1 MSVGFVQTPE
11 PFQPVLSDGLY
22 FTVSSATYNT
32 QTTFKFRY
40 VYDLFVD
47 EQLVFQGKCSPNPY
61 GLGIIDLQQVLET
74 YTNSLPISYFET
86 TPVYTHQTFP
96 FSVPANDETILFDIK
111 VGYEYASTELGSIT
125 GFTGL
130 SEIIGEPA
138 FPSFKY
144 KTFRSTMGV
153 NPRATQQDFN
163 IGPFV
168 LSGTP
173 LGVWPTTTGLFLTNA
188 PRIQNIGE
196 TEYYT
201 LAFTNYYMNSGSTP
215 TILSEPYYVEYNF
228 YDEDGAIIT
237 TQRYDNI
244 VSNGGGPR
252 TNGCD
257 VYQALYLLNP
267 YTETDYN
274 TLYVAAGPANFLS
287 GSTSL
292 LPAGTKQYTVQLFGL
307 FEGATTPI
315 QPTPTP
321 TPTPSA
327 TSGAVTPTPTPTP
340 SSTPACSGCT
350 SYDLLYTGA
359 NASTI
364 VAIVNCITGLV
375 QSVLIYQNV
384 LYNVCSC
391 SSPFAD
397 PEVVIT
403 DLGPC
408 SPFPTPTP
416 TPSATPPGCNCVE
429 YLAENTNDYTSFVNF
444 IDCSGNPDTV
454 IIPGF
459 NNTFFCA
466 CEGTPQPDGGVDVSE
481 LGPCVTPT
489 PTATPQVTPTPS
501 PTNPGYAYYYLVED
515 CDDPGTQ
522 LCFASNSVFVP
533 GKVVK
538 GTIIVG
544 CWEIIDFC
552 SAPED
557 DVITLSYDDCES
569 CPR

>member
-1 MSVGFVQTPE
+1 MSVIFVQTPE

-22 FTVSSATYNT
+22 FTVSSNTYDA
-32 QTTFKFRY
+32 QSTFKFRY
-40 VYDLFVD
+40 VYELYVD
-47 EQLVFQGKCSPNPY
+47 DQLVFEGKCSPNPY
-61 GLGIIDLQQVLET
+61 GLGIIDLQQVLES
-74 YTNSLPISYFET
+74 YTNSLPISYFNT
-86 TPVYTHQTFP
+86 TPIYTHTTFP
-96 FSVPANDETILFDIK
+96 FSVPANDETILFDVK
-111 VGYEYASTELGSIT
+111 VGYEYASTELGQIT
-125 GFTGL
+125 GFTG
-130 SEIIGEPA
+130 IGDTVGVPSY
-138 FPSFKY
+138 PSFKY
-144 KTFRSTMGV
+144 KTFRSTMGT

-173 LGVWPTTTGLFLTNA
+173 LGTWPTTTGLFLTNA

-196 TEYYT
+196 NEYYT
-201 LAFTNYYMNSGSTP
+201 LGFTNYYMNSGSTP

-228 YDEDGAIIT
+228 YDDQGT
-237 TQRYDNI
+237 LLDTQRYDNI
-244 VSNGGGPR
+244 ISNGGGPR

-267 YTETDYN
+267 YTETNYN
-274 TLYVAAGPANFLS
+274 TLYVGAGPANFMS

-292 LPAGTKQYTVQLFGL
+292 IPVGTKQYTVQLFGL
-307 FEGATTPI
+307 FEGETTPI

-321 TPTPSA
+321 TPSNTPGA
-327 TSGAVTPTPTPTP
+327 TTPTPTPTP
-340 SSTPACSGCT
+340 SATPPCSGCT
-350 SYDLLYTGA
+350 SYDLLYTGG
-359 NASTI
+359 NAST
-364 VAIVNCITGLV
+364 VVSIVNCITGAA

-408 SPFPTPTP
+408 NPNPTPTP
-416 TPSATPPGCNCVE
+416 TPSSTPPGCVCVE
-429 YLAENTNDYTSFVNF
+429 YFAENTNDYTSFVQY
-444 IDCSGNPDTV
+444 IDCSGTPQTE

-459 NNTFFCA
+459 FSTTFCA
-466 CEGTPQPDGGVDVSE
+466 CEGSVEPEAGIDVSV

-489 PTATPQVTPTPS
+489 PTTTPTRTPTPTPS
-501 PTNPGYAYYYLVED
+501 SGVYDYYYLVRD
-515 CDDPGTQ
+515 CDDPLTTR
-522 LCFASNSVFVP
+522 CFASNSVFVP

-538 GTIIVG
+538 SATIVG
-544 CWEIIDFC
+544 CWEIEDFC
-552 SAPED
+552 SAPHD
-557 DVITLSYDDCES
+557 AVITLSYDDCPS